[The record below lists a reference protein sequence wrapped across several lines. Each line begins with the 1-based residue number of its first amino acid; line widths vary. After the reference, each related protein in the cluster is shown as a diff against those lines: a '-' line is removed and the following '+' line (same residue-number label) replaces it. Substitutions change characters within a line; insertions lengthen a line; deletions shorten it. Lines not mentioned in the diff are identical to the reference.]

1 MNSALDPRRG
11 DLDALRAAAMLLGIL
26 LHAGLSF
33 TPFLWPVQDER
44 QSGFY
49 GLLFAAIHGFR
60 MPVFFLLSGFFTAML
75 WRNRGMKSMLSH
87 RFRRVLL
94 PLLLGLVTIVPA
106 VNWIS
111 GWAMASA
118 FEADPARAG
127 KDSIWNAARN
137 GDLAA
142 MGRHLGEGA
151 DVDVMDPASGL
162 TPLVWAVLEGRAEA
176 VDWLLENGAAVNGR
190 TRDGGTSL
198 HAAAFLGRAEIAR
211 LLLRHGADP
220 EAKNHNGDAPRAALE
235 AGWELTRYLAGLLRI
250 EIDEGQVEAG
260 RVEIAALLGPSPAA
274 EVREETGREGEGT
287 AGSRFVIAMAAPVF
301 SAPVFHHLWFLW
313 FLWWLVLLYALGAG
327 LAGWMKWPRP
337 PEWLVLSPVRFL
349 WLIPLTVI
357 PQSLMGLAV
366 PSFGPD
372 ASIGLLPMPHVLLYY
387 APLFRF
393 RRLVFRLRRPGRQSG
408 EMVVAGP
415 SLGAVGPLS
424 ARARI
429 LNGLVRIPPGDTRPG
444 HGPGR
449 GGGVAG
455 RLPLDHGLWLHWP
468 VPQTLRPRKQYDSL
482 CIGFVVLAV
491 CDARAAY
498 HRRSVG
504 GAGLAASLGAEVRPG
519 DFSSHRPSV
528 AGLPVPGPLF
538 LAGKIS
544 ERSPR
549 SPCQLLSAKSEGG
562 NSRSIA
568 RRALAVA
575 AGHAGGALQIHPCEG
590 I

>member
-387 APLFRF
+387 ALFFAFGALYFDCDDRDGRVGKWWWLALPSGLLVLFPLGLELSTGSFGCRQEILDPATARDAAVALQAVYPWTMAFGCIGLFRKLCARENSTIRYVSDSSYWLYVTHVPLIIGAQLAVRDWPLPSALKF
-393 RRLVFRLRRPGRQSG
+393 ALVISAVTGLLLLAYQFLVRYSWLGRF
-408 EMVVAGP
+408 
-415 SLGAVGPLS
+415 
-424 ARARI
+424 
-429 LNGLVRIPPGDTRPG
+429 LNG
-444 HGPGR
+444 
-449 GGGVAG
+449 
-455 RLPLDHGLWLHWP
+455 
-468 VPQTLRPRKQYDSL
+468 PR
-482 CIGFVVLAV
+482 
-491 CDARAAY
+491 
-498 HRRSVG
+498 
-504 GAGLAASLGAEVRPG
+504 VRPA
-519 DFSSHRPSV
+519 SS
-528 AGLPVPGPLF
+528 
-538 LAGKIS
+538 
-544 ERSPR
+544 
-549 SPCQLLSAKSEGG
+549 
-562 NSRSIA
+562 
-568 RRALAVA
+568 
-575 AGHAGGALQIHPCEG
+575 
-590 I
+590 